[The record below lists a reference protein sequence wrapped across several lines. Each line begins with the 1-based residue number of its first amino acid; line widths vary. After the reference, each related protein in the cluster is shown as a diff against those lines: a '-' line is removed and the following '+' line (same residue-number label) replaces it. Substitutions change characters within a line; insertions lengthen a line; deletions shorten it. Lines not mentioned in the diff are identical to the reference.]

1 MIDTLKKIFGIGPKV
16 NYTELIT
23 RGAIILD
30 VRTSS
35 EYKTGHIKGSVNIP
49 LQILQS
55 NLAKLEKNKPIITC
69 CASGMRSNS
78 AKIILKSKG
87 FREVYN
93 GCGWMSLQSKIK

>member
-16 NYTELIT
+16 NYAELIT

-35 EYKTGHIKGSVNIP
+35 EYKTGHIEDSVNIP
-49 LQILQS
+49 LQILLS

-69 CASGMRSNS
+69 CASGIRSIS
-78 AKIILKSKG
+78 AKNILKSKG

-93 GCGWMSLQSKIK
+93 GGGWMSLQNKIK